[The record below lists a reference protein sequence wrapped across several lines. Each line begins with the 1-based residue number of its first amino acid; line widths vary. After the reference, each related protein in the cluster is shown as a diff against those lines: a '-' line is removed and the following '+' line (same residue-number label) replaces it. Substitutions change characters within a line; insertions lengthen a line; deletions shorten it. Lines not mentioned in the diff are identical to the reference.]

1 MEKRIVFP
9 NFHLFDGEAGA
20 GAGEAASQ
28 SASEQDVKQVQYGR
42 STGEGQAN
50 SQVGS
55 DNGGGVEDINAEW
68 EALTGKGGK
77 FHDLL
82 GQRVSSAVQERFKNQ
97 ADLQGQVDKIA
108 DDFSPLFR
116 NYGLQSGDF
125 EGLKNALD
133 NDDAL
138 YKAGAERLGIDVE
151 QYKRNLQL
159 EAEVERA
166 RQITASYEEQQR
178 QNELFE
184 QWESDASELQ
194 KLYPGFDLGLEIE
207 NNERFAAL
215 LNNGVDV
222 QSAFVTTHLPEIL
235 SGANAYHQRT
245 ATQQVAN
252 QMAARASRPMEGAL
266 NHAPA
271 IQRKSDPSSLSNED
285 LDEINRR
292 VAMGESI
299 SF

>member
-1 MEKRIVFP
+1 MSEKFIWD
-9 NFHLFDGEAGA
+9 FHLFDGEGGA

-28 SASEQDVKQVQYGR
+28 SAPEQDIKTVQYGK
-42 STGEGQAN
+42 SKGDGQTN

-55 DNGGGVEDINAEW
+55 DKSNEVNDLNAEW

-97 ADLQGQVDKIA
+97 ADLRGQVDKIA

-125 EGLKNALD
+125 EGLKNALN
-133 NDDAL
+133 NDDSL
-138 YKAGAERLGIDVE
+138 YQAGAERAGLDID
-151 QYKRNLQL
+151 QYKQKLQL

-166 RQITASYEEQQR
+166 RAITESYKEQQR
-178 QNELFE
+178 QNELFA
-184 QWESDASELQ
+184 QWETDASELQ
-194 KLYPGFDLGLEIE
+194 KVYPNFDLGMEMRT
-207 NNERFAAL
+207 NEEFAQL

-222 QSAFVTTHLPEIL
+222 RSAFVTTHLADIL
-235 SGANAYHQRT
+235 SGADTYHQRM
-245 ATQQVAN
+245 ATQQVTN
-252 QMAARASRPMEGAL
+252 QMMQRASRPIEGAL

-271 IQRKSDPSSLSNED
+271 VERRSDPSSLSNDD

-292 VAMGESI
+292 VANGETI